1 MLKVTER
8 FNDRM
13 RTNDDEIKK
22 IIEDAKL
29 TKKQKGE

>member
-13 RTNDDEIKK
+13 RTNSDEIKK
-22 IIEDAKL
+22 LIEDAKN
-29 TKKQKGE
+29 TKKQKE

>member
-13 RTNDDEIKK
+13 RTNDDEVKK
-22 IIEDAKL
+22 MIESAK
-29 TKKQKGE
+29 KSSG

>member
-22 IIEDAKL
+22 IIEDAKQS
-29 TKKQKGE
+29 KNKQE

>member
-13 RTNDDEIKK
+13 RTNDDEVKK
-22 IIEDAKL
+22 MIESAKKE
-29 TKKQKGE
+29 KK

>member
-22 IIEDAKL
+22 MIDNAKPA
-29 TKKQKGE
+29 KKKKE

>member
-22 IIEDAKL
+22 LIEKA
-29 TKKQKGE
+29 KKQPPAKEG

>member
-22 IIEDAKL
+22 MLEKASKP
-29 TKKQKGE
+29 KPE